1 MTFSNRTSPGHQA
14 RTPTR
19 RESASPFRPRDSGGG
34 GPLEL
39 AQRANRGG
47 GGAGRGASLS
57 LSKILFAGRSERTC
71 LDMATTLAAR
81 RVLRPL
87 HHPASQ
93 GGPPPPLSR
102 WRMKRAR
109 FAGVIGAAVVAIRHT
124 ALTLGAHEK
133 NRLPLL

>member
-57 LSKILFAGRSERTC
+57 AQSHYSGGAASFTRTERASLMSAHYGNFRAALSPAPPPPP
-71 LDMATTLAAR
+71 
-81 RVLRPL
+81 LRGGPPPPPL
-87 HHPASQ
+87 R
-93 GGPPPPLSR
+93 GGPPPPLS
-102 WRMKRAR
+102 
-109 FAGVIGAAVVAIRHT
+109 
-124 ALTLGAHEK
+124 
-133 NRLPLL
+133 

>member
-57 LSKILFAGRSERTC
+57 LQNISV
-71 LDMATTLAAR
+71 AR
-81 RVLRPL
+81 RGEQANMFANHEDSCGALS
-87 HHPASQ
+87 PA
-93 GGPPPPLSR
+93 PPPPPC
-102 WRMKRAR
+102 
-109 FAGVIGAAVVAIRHT
+109 FAGTADASRRRSLRKLRRPEAAFA
-124 ALTLGAHEK
+124 
-133 NRLPLL
+133 P